1 LTLDTNPP
9 AAAIGNEVLS
19 NGKVTLTGTTAEAN
33 DNISVYDGSTLL
45 GTAATN
51 SDGTWS
57 FTTGNVS
64 NAVHT
69 YTVKATDTAGNI
81 GNSSNEAILGSTGAD
96 TLVGTSGND
105 IIIGNGGNDKFTGGG
120 GADTLIAGSG
130 SDTFIFKAIAD
141 SAPASHDTIVN
152 FNHVSDIIEFTGFA
166 GINASHG
173 IATFQGQLAGSG
185 NLILN
190 AHSVGYIEVGGNTEV
205 LVNTANS
212 AETVSA
218 SDVHAANM
226 EIVLAGIHLGL
237 TSNDFHI
244 V

>member
-1 LTLDTNPP
+1 VN
-9 AAAIGNEVLS
+9 
-19 NGKVTLTGTTAEAN
+19 
-33 DNISVYDGSTLL
+33 
-45 GTAATN
+45 GTAAAN
-51 SDGTWS
+51 SVVLLYDGTTWLGPAS
-57 FTTGNVS
+57 ANSTG
-64 NAVHT
+64 AC
-69 YTVKATDTAGNI
+69 GNI
-81 GNSSNEAILGSTGAD
+81 GNSSNEAILGSTNAD
-96 TLVGTSGND
+96 NLVGTSGND

-120 GADTLIAGSG
+120 GANVLIGGSG

-141 SAPASHDTIVN
+141 STPANHDTIVN

-218 SDVHAANM
+218 VHAANM